1 MSSTISSPAPTP
13 AVEHLPT
20 VFRRIRTGEY
30 RVPPFQR
37 EFIWDERQ
45 VLELLESV
53 YLGFPIGSTLI
64 WRVEKKVFKTI
75 KGVSAGFPAVD
86 DTYPASFVL
95 DGVQR
100 LSSLNGVFNR
110 DEVADDRRFDVH
122 FDLEGEKF
130 LSSRDLTDKIVS
142 IPLATV
148 FRPRAFLDQQRHLAS
163 LESGDRYLER
173 AVKLLTVFQE
183 YLLPVV
189 TIYNRNPN
197 DVVSIFQRINST
209 GVRLGVVDFMRALTW
224 SDDFDLSAALLD
236 LQDHFGQLGFRFD
249 DELLLK
255 SLGMVMGLR
264 PLPDVLLELRGKSA
278 IDLRRGVDS
287 LQKRLDQVVLFVSS
301 EVGIANSD
309 ALPYEAQWLLLFR
322 LVCSGVELAG
332 IRESLLTWIRTSS
345 LTESLQGRPD
355 HALVRM
361 IEEVNSDVLKTG
373 SIKSVPVHI
382 ASEELLFKRFLKGKA
397 MSVAFLSHL
406 SDRGLFKHEPLLEVP
421 YDKFLPLFDRM
432 QLSKMSGRDVS
443 SARTIGNVVY
453 LGDVKPDIG
462 HSAISLARYLLSSS
476 TDAQKYILERQYIDN
491 EFMDLVDTG
500 RELDAMKLRAQ
511 KILDGAS
518 HVSCEPL
525 KRGVQK

>member
-1 MSSTISSPAPTP
+1 MTSPSSSPAPTP

-53 YLGFPIGSTLI
+53 YLGFPIGSTLL
-64 WRVEKKVFKTI
+64 WKVENKVFKTV
-75 KGVSAGFPAVD
+75 KEMSAGFPLVSEA
-86 DTYPASFVL
+86 YPTSFVL

-110 DEVADDRRFDVH
+110 DEVADDKRFDVF
-122 FDLEGEKF
+122 FDLDEEIF
-130 LSSRDLTDKIVS
+130 VHARDLNDKMVA
-142 IPLATV
+142 IPLSTV
-148 FRPRAFLDQQRHLAS
+148 FRPRLFLDQQRRLAS
-163 LESGDRYLER
+163 LDKGDLYLER
-173 AVKLLTVFQE
+173 AVNILTVFQE

-236 LQDHFGQLGFRFD
+236 LQDHFGHRGFRFD

-264 PLPDVLLELRGKSA
+264 PLPDVLLELRGRSA
-278 IDLRRGVDS
+278 DDLQQGVQL
-287 LQKRLDQVVLFVSS
+287 LQSRLDDAVEFVSTYI
-301 EVGIANSD
+301 GIANSD
-309 ALPYEAQWLLLFR
+309 ALPYEAQWLLLLR
-322 LVCSGVELAG
+322 LICSNVKLEQVK
-332 IRESLLTWIRTSS
+332 IPLLSWIRTSS

-361 IEEVNSDVLKTG
+361 IDEIDGAVSKTG
-373 SIKSVPVHI
+373 TIKPVPVHI
-382 ASEELLFKRFLKGKA
+382 AAEDILFKRFLKGKA

-406 SDRGLFKHEPLLEVP
+406 SDRGLFNHEPMLDVP
-421 YDKFLPLFDRM
+421 YDRFLPLFDRAE
-432 QLSKMSGRDVS
+432 LSSMLDREIN

-453 LGDVKPDIG
+453 LADIKPKKDGTLFELIQESFVRGDAEIIEMLDK
-462 HSAISLARYLLSSS
+462 
-476 TDAQKYILERQYIDN
+476 QYIDK
-491 EFMDLVDTG
+491 EFIKFVNAGLPELAL
-500 RELDAMKLRAQ
+500 RERAQ
-511 KILDGAS
+511 KMLDGAM
-518 HVSCEPL
+518 
-525 KRGVQK
+525 QI

>member
-1 MSSTISSPAPTP
+1 MTSEISSPAPTP

-53 YLGFPIGSTLI
+53 YLGFPIGSTLL
-64 WRVEKKVFKTI
+64 WKVERKVFKTV
-75 KGVSAGFPAVD
+75 KGVSAGFPEVVD
-86 DTYPASFVL
+86 AYPASFVL

-110 DEVADDRRFDVH
+110 DEFTDDKRFDVH
-122 FDLEGEKF
+122 FDLEVEKF
-130 LSSRDLTDKIVS
+130 ISARDITDKIVS
-142 IPLATV
+142 IPLKTV
-148 FRPRAFLDQQRHLAS
+148 FKPRAFLDQQRRLAG
-163 LESGDRYLER
+163 LERGDLYLER

-189 TIYNRNPN
+189 TIYNRNPD

-224 SDDFDLSAALLD
+224 SDDFDLSEALLD

-255 SLGMVMGLR
+255 SLGMVIGLR

-278 IDLRRGVDS
+278 SDLQKGIDS
-287 LQKRLDQVVLFVSS
+287 LRAKLDQVVLFVST
-301 EVGIANSD
+301 EIGVANSD

-322 LVCSGVELAG
+322 LICSGVDLTQ
-332 IRESLLTWIRTSS
+332 IRKPLLGWVRTSS

-361 IEEVNSDVLKTG
+361 IEEINADVLKTG
-373 SIKSVPVHI
+373 TIKSVPVHL

-397 MSVAFLSHL
+397 MSVAFISHL
-406 SDRGLFKHEPLLEVP
+406 SDRGLFSHLPLLEVP
-421 YDKFLPLFDRM
+421 YDKFLPMFDRV
-432 QLSKMSGRDVS
+432 QMSTMFGRDVS
-443 SARTIGNVVY
+443 SARTIGNVIY
-453 LGDVKPDIG
+453 LSDSKPHIG
-462 HSAISLARYLLSSS
+462 QSQISLVREFLHSGSKEKN
-476 TDAQKYILERQYIDN
+476 QILEKQYIDK
-491 EFMDLVDTG
+491 EFMDLVDEG
-500 RELDAMKLRAQ
+500 YSFKAMKMRAQ
-511 KILDGAS
+511 KILDGAIQ
-518 HVSCEPL
+518 VE
-525 KRGVQK
+525 